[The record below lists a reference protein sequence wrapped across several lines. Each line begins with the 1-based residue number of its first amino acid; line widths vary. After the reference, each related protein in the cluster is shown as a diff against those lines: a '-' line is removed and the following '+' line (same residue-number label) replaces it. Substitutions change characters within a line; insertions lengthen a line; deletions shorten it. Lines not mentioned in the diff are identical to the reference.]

1 MKNILVT
8 GAAGFIGSNFAEFM
22 VNKHPDYNIIVFDK
36 LTYAGNMD
44 NLKKVQDKIT
54 FVKGDICDLDKV
66 LETFEQYNI
75 DNDEHITDESHVDN
89 SIKTP
94 FVFTQTNVLGTH
106 TLLEAAKRVWGEG
119 SKNKFVHISTDEV
132 YGTLGEE
139 GYFTETSPIKPNSP
153 YSASKASSD
162 LIAFAYHAARETGA
176 DVACASMLKIRPSY
190 SKWTIR
196 YTERQVV
203 ADVQEKFRV
212 CRCPPDFYVMNK
224 LLRREMLLR
233 LGLRFRERVCYE
245 DVEYTMRVLC
255 EGGDAVTV
263 PDVVYRYVVNAT
275 SITKSRQTPKKQQ
288 DKYLAHKA
296 FVAYVDARGI
306 RLDARFRR
314 ITRRSFGRWG
324 LTWLK
329 IKECGDRETY
339 RLFDLIP
346 VWRKRVTDKQ
356 ACDGH

>member
-1 MKNILVT
+1 MTIPLS
-8 GAAGFIGSNFAEFM
+8 GG
-22 VNKHPDYNIIVFDK
+22 
-36 LTYAGNMD
+36 
-44 NLKKVQDKIT
+44 
-54 FVKGDICDLDKV
+54 
-66 LETFEQYNI
+66 LET
-75 DNDEHITDESHVDN
+75 
-89 SIKTP
+89 
-94 FVFTQTNVLGTH
+94 
-106 TLLEAAKRVWGEG
+106 AAW
-119 SKNKFVHISTDEV
+119 T
-132 YGTLGEE
+132 
-139 GYFTETSPIKPNSP
+139 
-153 YSASKASSD
+153 
-162 LIAFAYHAARETGA
+162 
-176 DVACASMLKIRPSY
+176 
-190 SKWTIR
+190 SKWTIH
-196 YTERQVV
+196 YTERQV
-203 ADVQEKFRV
+203 AAEAQEKFRL

-245 DVEYTMRVLC
+245 DVEYTMRLLG
-255 EGGDAVTV
+255 EGGVLVTV
-263 PDVVYRYVVNAT
+263 PDVVYRYVVNGA

>member
-1 MKNILVT
+1 MEPKISVIIPVYNVEPFLARCLDSVVGQTLRDIEIICVDDGSPDRSIDILNRY
-8 GAAGFIGSNFAEFM
+8 AAGDARIRVISQENRGLGGARNRGFDAAAGEFI
-22 VNKHPDYNIIVFDK
+22 
-36 LTYAGNMD
+36 L
-44 NLKKVQDKIT
+44 
-54 FVKGDICDLDKV
+54 FVDSDDW
-66 LETFEQYNI
+66 I
-75 DNDEHITDESHVDN
+75 D
-89 SIKTP
+89 
-94 FVFTQTNVLGTH
+94 
-106 TLLEAAKRVWGEG
+106 AAYCERLYE
-119 SKNKFVHISTDEV
+119 
-132 YGTLGEE
+132 
-139 GYFTETSPIKPNSP
+139 
-153 YSASKASSD
+153 
-162 LIAFAYHAARETGA
+162 AAREAGA

-203 ADVQEKFRV
+203 ADAQEKFRI

-255 EGGDAVTV
+255 EGGNVVTV

-296 FVAYVDARGI
+296 FADYMAAHGLH
-306 RLDARFRR
+306 LDARFRH
-314 ITRRSFGRWG
+314 ITRRTYDRWG
-324 LTWLK
+324 ITWLK
-329 IKECGDRETY
+329 LKECGDRQTF

-346 VWRKRVTDKQ
+346 IWWRRAADK
-356 ACDGH
+356 

>member
-1 MKNILVT
+1 MEPKVSVIIPVYNVEPFLARCLDSVVGQTLRDIEIICVDDGSPDRSIDILNRYAAEDARIRVISQENRGLGGARNRGFDAAT
-8 GAAGFIGSNFAEFM
+8 GEF
-22 VNKHPDYNIIVFDK
+22 
-36 LTYAGNMD
+36 
-44 NLKKVQDKIT
+44 
-54 FVKGDICDLDKV
+54 V
-66 LETFEQYNI
+66 LYVDSDDWI
-75 DNDEHITDESHVDN
+75 D
-89 SIKTP
+89 P
-94 FVFTQTNVLGTH
+94 
-106 TLLEAAKRVWGEG
+106 
-119 SKNKFVHISTDEV
+119 
-132 YGTLGEE
+132 
-139 GYFTETSPIKPNSP
+139 
-153 YSASKASSD
+153 
-162 LIAFAYHAARETGA
+162 AYCERLYEAARETGA

-212 CRCPPDFYVMNK
+212 CRCPPVFYVMNK

-296 FVAYVDARGI
+296 FAGYMAAHGLH
-306 RLDARFRR
+306 LDARFRR
-314 ITRRSFGRWG
+314 ITRRTYDRWG
-324 LTWLK
+324 ITWLK
-329 IKECGDRETY
+329 IKECGDRQTF

-346 VWRKRVTDKQ
+346 VWRRRAADK
-356 ACDGH
+356 